1 MFDRVVSKNPFMLV
15 YCRSKTQKICNE
27 AVDGCAEALKF
38 IPDWFVTMKMLEM
51 FHEMLEIFHHT
62 NDEIIIFDEDFSKV
76 TYFANGIGI
85 VDVDVNKINFE
96 HDKYFYE
103 NGPEF
108 IVLVRLLD
116 WCNKFENHKAFKK
129 DLSKELM
136 SVTWHPTRS
145 WDWCLPLYEKKK
157 NQLLLIKL
165 GRCKNAFSAC
175 Q

>member
-116 WCNKFENHKAFKK
+116 
-129 DLSKELM
+129 
-136 SVTWHPTRS
+136 
-145 WDWCLPLYEKKK
+145 
-157 NQLLLIKL
+157 
-165 GRCKNAFSAC
+165 
-175 Q
+175 